1 MGDQFFPATHYS
13 SRAPVYPASRG
24 RGYIRRTTVEGGDVR
39 LTTPSF
45 LQDVLLVSDPAGAG
59 LALLAVQA
67 GGVCQ
72 S

>member
-1 MGDQFFPATHYS
+1 MQCIKYCLKKKKKEK
-13 SRAPVYPASRG
+13 
-24 RGYIRRTTVEGGDVR
+24 RGYIRRTTVEGGDAR